1 MAYDPAVV
9 AAIREIGQQRYAN
22 DPKKLRR
29 YLEGQ
34 YSTGIVESGLRDLK
48 GGDADSYGYRQQRLS
63 GYGKQDLKTQINNLY
78 NEFEQY
84 DKGQP
89 LGELIADVQRPAE
102 QYRGRYGEA
111 SVMEQARKL
120 AMGQGNSGAGA
131 ASLGAQSAPASVGGT
146 MPGATAAPPQ
156 SNVFDYLATM
166 SAPTAKPNAVASPND
181 ALQAQ
186 LQRGWTLLSQV
197 QNQRQQA
204 ATPAV
209 SNDGATFQA
218 SPQQEQNSSEKLNGV
233 GEFEGTNV
241 AGWISPIL
249 QYAREHGWKG
259 AVNSGFRSLEDQ
271 TRIYNSGVRP
281 AAKPGTSNHE
291 NPNFPGGAVD
301 VSDAEQLSQILA
313 NSPYKKKLVWAGSKD
328 PVHFSFPHNG
338 SY

>member
-9 AAIREIGQQRYAN
+9 AAIREIGKKRKESTKYIEGAYA
-22 DPKKLRR
+22 
-29 YLEGQ
+29 
-34 YSTGIVESGLRDLK
+34 TGIVESGLRDLA
-48 GGDADSYGYRQQRLS
+48 GGDADSYGFRQQRLS
-63 GYGKQDLKTQINNLY
+63 GYGKQNLSTQINNLY
-78 NEFEQY
+78 DEFHQY

-111 SVMEQARKL
+111 SVMDQARKL

-131 ASLGAQSAPASVGGT
+131 ASLGAQSAPATIVGGT
-146 MPGATAAPPQ
+146 NPPQ

-209 SNDGATFQA
+209 TNDGATFQA
-218 SPQQEQNSSEKLNGV
+218 TPQQEQNGNEKLKGV
-233 GEFEGTNV
+233 GDFEGTKV

-301 VSDAEQLSQILA
+301 VSDAAQLSQILA